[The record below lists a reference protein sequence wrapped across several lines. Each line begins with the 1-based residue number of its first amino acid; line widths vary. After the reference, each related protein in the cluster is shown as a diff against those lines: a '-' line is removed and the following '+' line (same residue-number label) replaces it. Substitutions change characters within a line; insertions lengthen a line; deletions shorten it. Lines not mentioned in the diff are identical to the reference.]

1 MTELPTRS
9 TETLHERL
17 LRSGEALLDLVSVLP
32 ADLTEFV
39 QFAAEGWAGRQYDV
53 SLHLPTTEAERCM
66 AAIGGEW
73 EHTTV
78 TTATDV
84 HHSWIGQVHGAT
96 VRFVSVVLATEVEGG
111 EPRG

>member
-32 ADLTEFV
+32 ADLTEFI
-39 QFAAEGWAGRQYDV
+39 QFTAEGWSSRQYDV
-53 SLHLPTTEAERCM
+53 SLQLSTTEAERCM
-66 AAIGGEW
+66 ATIGGEW

-84 HHSWIGQVHGAT
+84 HHSWIGQLHGAT
-96 VRFVSVVLATEVEGG
+96 VRFVSVVRVGEVEGG